1 MPHRVDE
8 SMLLTSLFLL
18 AQSVTQAAAAPEA
31 VALQP
36 TLEAVVVTARRK
48 SELAAKA
55 PLSVDQLSGDALAKA
70 DLQSLDAIAKA
81 LPSLTYRAIFGAS
94 APQFFI
100 RGVGSND
107 INPNGNPGVAVYLG
121 DVLIASPIGQN
132 LALFDLSAVE
142 VAKGPQGTLFG
153 RNATGGAIR
162 LIPQAPLAED
172 SASVTLRVGSFAR
185 RDIEAVY
192 NIGNEDVAARIAL
205 FGRFADGFVRNI
217 AQNSRESD
225 TEATGV
231 RASARLQFAENW
243 NADVSVDKTQNRSGM
258 RAHRGIGLLPG
269 GTNAL
274 GYVFPT
280 DPYRQSYDR
289 ADREYV
295 DTDGAS
301 LTLAFDGALRFES
314 ITSHRTSDREV
325 RDDADASPQD
335 LIGLNF
341 DNRTKQ
347 RSQEFRL
354 LGDTDAL
361 SWQAG
366 LYYLSDDIRTV
377 NGFDVLGI
385 ARAAGAPFNPQR
397 GPFFLQQQYS
407 QGVTSR
413 AVYGEGDY
421 TLSPKL
427 TLTLGARH
435 TQESVDFATATF
447 FNEGTLIPLGP
458 PRSGTANN
466 SANSWRTALRYAAS
480 DRTNLFASV
489 SRGFKSGGFNG
500 GALFPSDEI
509 GPLRPE
515 FVTALE
521 IGGTWALNE
530 DSELRAS
537 AFRYNY
543 SDLQVFTL
551 VAAQPTYQS
560 KESTDAIMQGVE
572 LRLRSRLSSR
582 VKVRGEL
589 AWLNARYSDF
599 IDANGRDLSGN
610 RLTAS
615 PQWAGFTGLEWDF
628 AEFGNWG
635 LSFRGDVNFRS
646 RIYFDGSE
654 RAALSAP
661 ARSFVNLGLAMQRS
675 DLSVAL
681 DVTNALDKAEL
692 VDVLDFAEY
701 GFLQQT
707 FGPPRRVGLALSW
720 KF

>member
-1 MPHRVDE
+1 
-8 SMLLTSLFLL
+8 MLFSTLFLL
-18 AQSVTQAAAAPEA
+18 AQSATPPAVTD
-31 VALQP
+31 VQP
-36 TLEAVVVTARRK
+36 TLESVVVTARRK
-48 SELAAKA
+48 PELAAKA
-55 PLSVDQLSGDALAKA
+55 PISVDQLSGEAVAKA
-70 DLQSLDAIAKA
+70 DLKSLDAIAKA

-132 LALFDLSAVE
+132 LALFDLSAIE

-162 LIPQAPLAED
+162 LIAQKPLAED
-172 SASVTLRVGSFAR
+172 SASVTLRVGDFAR
-185 RDIEAVY
+185 RDVEAVY
-192 NIGNEDVAARIAL
+192 NTGNEDIAARIAI
-205 FGRFADGFVRNI
+205 FGRFADGFVRNL

-231 RASARLQFAENW
+231 RASARLQLAENW
-243 NADVSVDKTQNRSGM
+243 QADVSVDKTQNRSGM

-274 GYVFPT
+274 GYIFPT

-295 DTDGAS
+295 DTQGAS
-301 LTLAFDGALRFES
+301 FTLAFDGALRFES
-314 ITSHRTSDREV
+314 ITSHRTADREV

-341 DNRTKQ
+341 DNQTKQ
-347 RSQEFRL
+347 YSQEFRL

-385 ARAAGAPFNPQR
+385 ARSAGAPFNPQR
-397 GPFFLQQQYS
+397 GPFFLQQQYG
-407 QGVTSR
+407 QDVTSR

-421 TLSPKL
+421 TLSPNL

-435 TQESVDFATATF
+435 TRESVDFVTATY
-447 FNEGTLIPLGP
+447 FNERGLIPLGP
-458 PRSGTANN
+458 PRSGAANN
-466 SANSWRTALRYAAS
+466 SANSWRTALSYAAN
-480 DRTNLFASV
+480 DRVNLFGSV

-500 GALFPSDEI
+500 GALFPSDDI

-515 FVTALE
+515 FVTAFE
-521 IGGTWALNE
+521 VGGTWALND

-560 KESTDAIMQGVE
+560 KESADATMHGVE
-572 LRLRSRLSSR
+572 LRLRSQLSSR
-582 VKVRGEL
+582 LKVRSEL
-589 AWLNARYSDF
+589 AWLNARFSEF
-599 IDANGRDLSGN
+599 IDANRRNLSGN

-615 PQWAGFTGLEWDF
+615 PEWAGFTGLEWDL
-628 AEFGNWG
+628 AEFANWG
-635 LSFRGDVNFRS
+635 LSFRGDINFRS

-654 RAALSAP
+654 RAVLSAP
-661 ARSFVNLGLAMQRS
+661 ARSFVNLGLALQR
-675 DLSVAL
+675 DELGIAL
-681 DVTNALDKAEL
+681 DVSNALDKAEL

-707 FGPPRRVGLALSW
+707 FGPPRRISLALNW